1 MPRHPHVLRTTQSV
15 QVTDGF
21 AYGLIGA
28 DLHVH
33 GDGTPVYLL
42 SGWAP
47 PGRVSSAW
55 LRELPSRMLN
65 ARHAVVDFAGRHGER
80 AELHRWLRQDGR
92 LSMRWLHGAGGQG
105 KTRLADQLAHEAAA
119 SGWKS
124 VVATHAPGTVLSSAS
139 HDLRPAGHQGLLLIV
154 DYADRWPLSQLALL
168 LENSLLH
175 RHQHL
180 PVRVLLLARTDDAWP
195 TVRAVTGVLGCSY
208 SAQHLGP
215 LPEREQR
222 ATMFEAART
231 AFSRHFGLHDADSIR
246 PTVALDSAGM
256 GLTLSVHMAALVA
269 VDARVG
275 GRPAPADSAS
285 LSTYLLDREHL
296 HWALMSDDKSDDG
309 MRRAAS
315 APGAVA
321 TPPEVMHRAVFTA
334 TLAGPQTRRTG
345 LVLLRAAG
353 ADAHGRE
360 ARTER
365 VLDDHALCYPSP
377 DPESSAVLEPL
388 YPDRLAEDFLAL
400 TVPGHAADYPDRPW
414 AVGAAG
420 GVVAV
425 RGTDGT
431 RGDRLARSITFLA
444 AAAARWPHVGPQL
457 LFPLLRAS
465 PDLALEAGGPALTAL
480 AAVAPHELLEEIEAL
495 FPRWSDSDLDAGVAA
510 VVERLSDSRLA
521 STRDQRV
528 HAEVIHRLAEAFGR
542 AGRYDTALENAEKAA
557 QLWRRQAARD
567 TRHTPAYAI
576 ALDTLSSLQSVLG
589 RAEDALLTARE
600 ALEVRQRAGERAGT
614 GPVGVAV
621 AQSNIS
627 IRKLRMGQR
636 RDALADGL
644 SALERQRRLA
654 ADDPET
660 HEPGLALILS
670 NVGGLYAESGAYTEG
685 LALTSEAVALGRR
698 LVQHDPGRHLPQL
711 ATALNNLG
719 ARLGE
724 NGRHQEALA
733 VTEESAGHHRRLVR
747 TNSDAHENGLA
758 RVLDN
763 LGIRLSE
770 AGRWEEALPPA
781 LEAVEIRRRQV
792 RRRPGAHEAVLA
804 RALDNAGRVL
814 TWHDRTAEALSC
826 SHEVVALHRELA
838 AARPDAF
845 RSRLADSLY
854 NLAIR
859 QAYAW
864 QRLDPLPA
872 ADRSAAEALSLWSY
886 RLGDLPT
893 GLLADRQ
900 EAMDRCRALRD
911 EIRTAAEAK
920 EAGAG
925 LRADLGLPPVR
936 RRDYVALLTHVGLEP
951 TEEHLRG
958 AVERVG
964 LMFFVNAYTRAER
977 AGNPE
982 RMRTVV
988 EELREPTLDPARWPQ
1003 QIMDRLASWW
1013 PQEAAGLRDLPART
1027 FAELAGDPQVYF
1039 ATDSAGRLLSL
1050 AQFADSLSAGP

>member
-1 MPRHPHVLRTTQSV
+1 MPVHPHVPRTTQFV
-15 QVTDGF
+15 RVTDGF

-47 PGRVSSAW
+47 PGQVSSAW

-65 ARHAVVDFAGRHGER
+65 ARHAVVDFAGRHAER
-80 AELHRWLRQDGR
+80 ADLHHWLRQEGR

-105 KTRLADQLAHEAAA
+105 KTRLADQVAHEAAA
-119 SGWKS
+119 FGWKS
-124 VVATHAPGTVLSSAS
+124 VVATHAPGTVLRSAS
-139 HDLRPAGHQGLLLIV
+139 HDLRPAGHHGLLLIV
-154 DYADRWPLSQLALL
+154 DYADRWPLTQLALL

-175 RHQHL
+175 RHGNL

-195 TVRAVTGVLGCSY
+195 GVRAVTGELGGSY

-215 LPEREQR
+215 LPEPEQR

-231 AFSRHFGLHDADSIR
+231 AFSRHYGYRDAESVR
-246 PTVALDSAGM
+246 PAVALDSAGM

-275 GRPAPADSAS
+275 GRPAPADAAS
-285 LSTYLLDREHL
+285 LSAYLLDREHL
-296 HWALMSDDKSDDG
+296 HWALMAGDG
-309 MRRAAS
+309 TRGTAS

-334 TLAGPQTRRTG
+334 ALSGPQTRRTG

-353 ADAHGRE
+353 ADAPGRE
-360 ARTER
+360 AGAER
-365 VLDDHALCYPSP
+365 VLDDHARYYPSP

-400 TVPGHAADYPDRPW
+400 TVPGHSADYPYRPW

-431 RGDRLARSITFLA
+431 RGDRLARSVTFLA
-444 AAAARWPHVGPQL
+444 AAAARWPHVGPKL
-457 LFPLLRAS
+457 LFPLLRES

-480 AAVAPHELLEEIEAL
+480 AAVAPDELLKEIEAL
-495 FPRWSDSDLDAGVAA
+495 FPRWSDSDLDTGVAA

-521 STRDQRV
+521 STNDPRV
-528 HAEVIHRLAEAFGR
+528 HAEVLHQLAEAVGR
-542 AGRYDTALENAEKAA
+542 AGRYDTALENAEKAV
-557 QLWRRQAARD
+557 QLWRRQAAKD
-567 TRHTPAYAI
+567 TRHTLAYAI

-600 ALEVRQRAGERAGT
+600 ALEVRRRAGDGAGSGT
-614 GPVGVAV
+614 VGLAV
-621 AQSNIS
+621 AESNIS

-644 SALERQRRLA
+644 SALERQRGLA
-654 ADDPET
+654 TEDPET
-660 HEPGLALILS
+660 HEPGLASMLS
-670 NVGGLYAESGAYTEG
+670 NVGGLYAESGAYAEA
-685 LALTSEAVALGRR
+685 LALTSEAVALDRR
-698 LVQHDPGRHLPQL
+698 LAQRNPGRHLPQL

-724 NGRHQEALA
+724 NGRQQEALK
-733 VTEESAGHHRRLVR
+733 VTEESVEHHRRLVR
-747 TNSDAHENGLA
+747 TNSDAYENGLA

-814 TWHDRTAEALSC
+814 TWHDRNAEALSC

-845 RSRLADSLY
+845 VPRLADSLY
-854 NLAIR
+854 NLALR

-864 QRLDPLPA
+864 QRHDPLPA

-886 RLGDLPT
+886 RLTDLPT

-900 EAMDRCRALRD
+900 KAMDRCRALRD
-911 EIRTAAEAK
+911 EIRAVTEAK
-920 EAGAG
+920 AAGAG
-925 LRADLGLPPVR
+925 LRAELGLPPVR
-936 RRDYVALLTHVGLEP
+936 RRDYVALLTGVGLEP
-951 TEEHLRG
+951 TEEYMRG

-964 LMFFVNAYTRAER
+964 LMFFADAYARAER
-977 AGNPE
+977 AGSPE

-1013 PQEAAGLRDLPART
+1013 PQEAAGLRDLSAQT
-1027 FAELAGDPQVYF
+1027 FTTLAGNPQRYF

-1050 AQFADSLSAGP
+1050 AQFADTFSAGS